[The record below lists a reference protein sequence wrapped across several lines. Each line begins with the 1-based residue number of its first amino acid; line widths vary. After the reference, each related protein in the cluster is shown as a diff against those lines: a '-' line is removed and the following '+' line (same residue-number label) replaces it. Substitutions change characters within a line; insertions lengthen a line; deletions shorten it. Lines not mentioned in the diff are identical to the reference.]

1 MPTGNIE
8 ETSNWQSKDI
18 MSQHRLLSP
27 KSHSIKSITPTQVKI
42 ATKENKLIDTFV
54 QNVGLIKAL
63 EQRLR
68 LIRLDKCPQGTSL
81 FHFFDH
87 QRQDMDFI
95 TDRILELKYD
105 RIESVENLIPLP
117 TSFPLSP

>member
-18 MSQHRLLSP
+18 MSQNKLLST

-54 QNVGLIKAL
+54 QNVGLIKAH

-68 LIRLDKCPQGTSL
+68 LIRLDKYPQGTSL
-81 FHFFDH
+81 FQFFDH
-87 QRQDMDFI
+87 QRQEMDFI
-95 TDRILELKYD
+95 SDRILEL
-105 RIESVENLIPLP
+105 
-117 TSFPLSP
+117 